1 MPSLLILTLVTA
13 RHSFMFHY
21 SGRLAGLDEMVLKI
35 SAPSKIASTVST
47 CTLDGEPYLKVRK
60 VKKRKAERASRP
72 PLADKTLPA
81 VNHASIQLPHAPS
94 KIQCKSLEKPVAVEK
109 PPEEQQNIVP
119 PNQPVTRVNRSRRN
133 IESFRPLPPL
143 SSASTLQLPSFLN
156 FSTTHSLT
164 SPSPASQCRN
174 ESSHSLPANILFR
187 HSSSHISSTRRV
199 VVRKTKNTKVYEG
212 PHWIPAFHHPNS
224 PYVPWS
230 PAVRHRI
237 LPPLI
242 PESPISPLYSR
253 SGAVAPE
260 PWGSHSTTETQ
271 TNVEKGSSS
280 WKSFKKSV
288 KSGLKSVKSVVSR
301 IGKVP
306 KLSRGRSDK
315 KMINRSDDPVPS
327 ASDYMMFA
335 KNSSPL
341 SPGSLTEDTPATRVS
356 FGSLVSSDSVTLA
369 AWLAERHTTS
379 NTSWE
384 SPGMSVE
391 EYEMMGSWLDLRVG
405 DGERVCGVL
414 ECTAHTPNGTPDAL
428 CHGLRDF
435 HSAVPFDATVNEHVK
450 APVPKKTTSPVST
463 LDLNSWPHPGP
474 FYSLPRLP
482 SQVLVMS
489 TKELKTLDDP
499 NVEHFLMSKKS
510 RELSM
515 PGGWA
520 FTS

>member
-1 MPSLLILTLVTA
+1 
-13 RHSFMFHY
+13 MFHY

-35 SAPSKIASTVST
+35 SAPSKIASAVST

-60 VKKRKAERASRP
+60 VKKRKAERAFRP
-72 PLADKTLPA
+72 PLADKTLLA
-81 VNHASIQLPHAPS
+81 VNHTLPHAPS
-94 KIQCKSLEKPVAVEK
+94 KIQSKSLEKPVAVEK
-109 PPEEQQNIVP
+109 PPEEQQNLVP
-119 PNQPVTRVNRSRRN
+119 PNQPVTRVNRSRSN
-133 IESFRPLPPL
+133 IESFRPLPLLP
-143 SSASTLQLPSFLN
+143 SASTLQLPSFLN

-164 SPSPASQCRN
+164 SPLPANQCRN

-187 HSSSHISSTRRV
+187 HSSSHVPSIPRV

-212 PHWIPAFHHPNS
+212 PHWVPAFHHPNS
-224 PYVPWS
+224 PYVPWP

-237 LPPLI
+237 LPPLM

-271 TNVEKGSSS
+271 MNVEKRSSS

-301 IGKVP
+301 ISKVP
-306 KLSRGRSDK
+306 KLSRGRSDI
-315 KMINRSDDPVPS
+315 KMINRSDGPVPS
-327 ASDYMMFA
+327 AGDYMVFA
-335 KNSSPL
+335 KNSSPV
-341 SPGSLTEDTPATRVS
+341 SPGSPTEDTPASRD
-356 FGSLVSSDSVTLA
+356 SLGGLASSDSVTLA

-379 NTSWE
+379 NISWE
-384 SPGMSVE
+384 SPGMLVE

-414 ECTAHTPNGTPDAL
+414 DCAAHTPNGTPDAL

-435 HSAVPFDATVNEHVK
+435 HSAVPFGATVNEHVK
-450 APVPKKTTSPVST
+450 APVRKKTTSPVST
-463 LDLNSWPHPGP
+463 LDLNSWPPP
-474 FYSLPRLP
+474 SYSLPRLP
-482 SQVLVMS
+482 SQAIVMS
-489 TKELKTLDDP
+489 TNELKTLDDP
-499 NVEHFLMSKKS
+499 NVERFLMSKKS

>member
-1 MPSLLILTLVTA
+1 
-13 RHSFMFHY
+13 MFHY

-94 KIQCKSLEKPVAVEK
+94 RIQCKSLEKPVAVEK

-119 PNQPVTRVNRSRRN
+119 PNQPVTHVNRSRRN

-315 KMINRSDDPVPS
+315 KMINRSGDPVPS

>member
-1 MPSLLILTLVTA
+1 
-13 RHSFMFHY
+13 MFHY
-21 SGRLAGLDEMVLKI
+21 SGRLAGLDEMILKI
-35 SAPSKIASTVST
+35 SAPSKIASAVST

-60 VKKRKAERASRP
+60 AKKRKAERAFRT
-72 PLADKTLPA
+72 PLADKTQPA

-94 KIQCKSLEKPVAVEK
+94 KIQCKSLEKPITAEK
-109 PPEEQQNIVP
+109 PPEVQQNLVP
-119 PNQPVTRVNRSRRN
+119 PDQPVTRVNRSRRN
-133 IESFRPLPPL
+133 IESFHPLPLLP
-143 SSASTLQLPSFLN
+143 SASTLQLPSFLN

-164 SPSPASQCRN
+164 SPLPANQCRT
-174 ESSHSLPANILFR
+174 EFSHSLPATILFR

-212 PHWIPAFHHPNS
+212 PHWVPAFHHPNS
-224 PYVPWS
+224 PYVPWP

-237 LPPLI
+237 LPPSM
-242 PESPISPLYSR
+242 PESPILYSR

-260 PWGSHSTTETQ
+260 PWSSHSTTETE
-271 TNVEKGSSS
+271 TNVEKRSSS

-288 KSGLKSVKSVVSR
+288 KSGIKAVKSVVSR

-306 KLSRGRSDK
+306 KPSRGRSDI

-327 ASDYMMFA
+327 AGDYMVFA
-335 KNSSPL
+335 KNSSPVFPD
-341 SPGSLTEDTPATRVS
+341 SPIEDTPALRVS
-356 FGSLVSSDSVTLA
+356 LGSLVSSDSVTLA

-391 EYEMMGSWLDLRVG
+391 EYEMMGSWLDLRVE
-405 DGERVCGVL
+405 DGERVCDVL
-414 ECTAHTPNGTPDAL
+414 DCPAHTPNGTPDVL

-435 HSAVPFDATVNEHVK
+435 HSTVPYDATVNEHVK
-450 APVPKKTTSPVST
+450 APMPKKASSPLST
-463 LDLNSWPHPGP
+463 MNLNARPHP
-474 FYSLPRLP
+474 FYSLPQLP
-482 SQVLVMS
+482 SQTIDMS

-499 NVEHFLMSKKS
+499 NVERFLMSKKS

>member
-1 MPSLLILTLVTA
+1 
-13 RHSFMFHY
+13 
-21 SGRLAGLDEMVLKI
+21 MVLKI

-174 ESSHSLPANILFR
+174 ESSHSLPANILFC

-315 KMINRSDDPVPS
+315 KMINRSGDPVPS

>member
-1 MPSLLILTLVTA
+1 
-13 RHSFMFHY
+13 MFHY
-21 SGRLAGLDEMVLKI
+21 SGRLAGLDEMILRI
-35 SAPSKIASTVST
+35 SAPSKIASAVST

-60 VKKRKAERASRP
+60 VKKRKAQRVSRP
-72 PLADKTLPA
+72 PLADKTLMSA
-81 VNHASIQLPHAPS
+81 VNHALIQLPHAPS
-94 KIQCKSLEKPVAVEK
+94 KTPCKSLEKPAAVEK
-109 PPEEQQNIVP
+109 PHEEQQNLVP
-119 PNQPVTRVNRSRRN
+119 PDQPVIRVNRSRRN

-143 SSASTLQLPSFLN
+143 PSASTLQLPSFLN

-164 SPSPASQCRN
+164 SSLPVNQCRN
-174 ESSHSLPANILFR
+174 KSSHSLPATILFR
-187 HSSSHISSTRRV
+187 HSSSHVSSTRRV

-212 PHWIPAFHHPNS
+212 PHWVPAFHHPNS
-224 PYVPWS
+224 PYVPWP

-237 LPPLI
+237 LPPLM
-242 PESPISPLYSR
+242 PESPISPLCSR

-271 TNVEKGSSS
+271 TNVEKHSSS

-288 KSGLKSVKSVVSR
+288 RSGLKSVKSVVSR

-306 KLSRGRSDK
+306 RLSRDRSNI
-315 KMINRSDDPVPS
+315 KMVNRSDNPVPS
-327 ASDYMMFA
+327 AGDHMVFA
-335 KNSSPL
+335 KNPSPV
-341 SPGSLTEDTPATRVS
+341 SPGSPTEDASASRAS

-369 AWLAERHTTS
+369 AWLAERHTSDTS
-379 NTSWE
+379 CG
-384 SPGMSVE
+384 SPGISVE

-414 ECTAHTPNGTPDAL
+414 DCDAHTPNVSPHAL

-435 HSAVPFDATVNEHVK
+435 HLAVPFDATANELVK
-450 APVPKKTTSPVST
+450 APVTKKTSSPVST
-463 LDLNSWPHPGP
+463 LDLNSWPHP

-482 SQVLVMS
+482 SQAFVMS
-489 TKELKTLDDP
+489 TKESKTLDDP
-499 NVEHFLMSKKS
+499 NVERFLMSKKS

-520 FTS
+520 FS